1 LIASLCRMVVLL
13 TVICCILFSITWLIG
28 LWIASR
34 LQLTTMIP
42 KCVTSLKVN
51 SLRSRYSLS
60 ITV

>member
-1 LIASLCRMVVLL
+1 
-13 TVICCILFSITWLIG
+13 